1 MIVPAVSLRPV
12 SDIPLVFILENFIIS
27 FQSRNDMGSQ
37 ETTDARNIRE
47 SFLLFCCL
55 KAGRHIRIQQHSQER
70 KEGGER
76 LQKVGW
82 LDQDCNKCGRQL
94 NSWDARLSKTL
105 AYKYTCCESCI
116 AGEYDMSAERLRDR
130 MENYF
135 GMRPCQGL

>member
-12 SDIPLVFILENFIIS
+12 SDIPLVLFWKILLSLF
-27 FQSRNDMGSQ
+27 RAGMTRVHRKLRTPG
-37 ETTDARNIRE
+37 IRK

-76 LQKVGW
+76 LQKVRW

-105 AYKYTCCESCI
+105 AYKYPCCESCI

>member
-12 SDIPLVFILENFIIS
+12 SDIPLVLFWKILLSLF
-27 FQSRNDMGSQ
+27 RAGMTWVHRKLRTPG
-37 ETTDARNIRE
+37 IRK

-76 LQKVGW
+76 LQKVRW

-105 AYKYTCCESCI
+105 AYKYPCCESCI

-130 MENYF
+130 MEDYF
-135 GMRPCQGL
+135 GMCPCQGL

>member
-1 MIVPAVSLRPV
+1 
-12 SDIPLVFILENFIIS
+12 
-27 FQSRNDMGSQ
+27 MGI
-37 ETTDARNIRE
+37 E
-47 SFLLFCCL
+47 
-55 KAGRHIRIQQHSQER
+55 QHLQGR

-76 LQKVGW
+76 LQKVRW

-105 AYKYTCCESCI
+105 AYKYPCCESCI

-130 MENYF
+130 MEDYF